1 MNNNNLEKFIENI
14 ESIKMTQYEKN
25 EMRQRLS
32 NFAVDYKPIVSPY
45 SSILLLSRK
54 IMVSAF
60 IAIISIGSLSQF
72 ASNDA
77 LPGDTLYP
85 VKIAHEKIR
94 LAATNGEARKIDFE
108 IRQTEKRIQ
117 EATQLAQEEK
127 LDTETQEDIAEVI
140 KGLTQ
145 KVKNH
150 IEEVKV
156 NDPESALILN
166 SELKSTIKANS
177 DVLRKVTTQRTTRK
191 KETSP
196 TENKETIITQ
206 ESNIITD
213 EVINLD
219 IPSLDEI
226 ESTVIEDNN
235 ILDEIESMAT
245 ENEEYEEVEI
255 SLAESLLGSLDQEVS
270 QTEALQGLIEKQII
284 KEEVE
289 REIIEEQEEL
299 ESEKD
304 IEDTEKETMMI
315 QDPEEEEI
323 IKEEVEREIIEEQE
337 ELESEKDIED
347 TEKETM
353 MIQDPEEEEIIKE
366 EVEREIIEKLES
378 EKDIEDTRTAA
389 DQKIID
395 FESSVILNKEIS
407 SLQDIIKIK
416 EDIATIKSTFKEKP
430 ETLVIENQLEENI
443 FDENTLRKNAE
454 ILIKDKKY
462 KQAFIQLQ
470 NILEHYQ
477 QEKMKDNA
485 KKKLGIDQENNT
497 KETLQTEIETT
508 NLEV

>member
-323 IKEEVEREIIEEQE
+323 IKEEVEREIIE
-337 ELESEKDIED
+337 
-347 TEKETM
+347 
-353 MIQDPEEEEIIKE
+353 
-366 EVEREIIEKLES
+366 KLES

>member
-196 TENKETIITQ
+196 TENKGTITIQ

-289 REIIEEQEEL
+289 REIT
-299 ESEKD
+299 K
-304 IEDTEKETMMI
+304 
-315 QDPEEEEI
+315 
-323 IKEEVEREIIEEQE
+323 EQE

-497 KETLQTEIETT
+497 KETLQKETETT